1 MAKRK
6 KTVGRPNQ
14 QSKRKALMDA
24 IRTKVPE
31 VDEKLRALFAT
42 GEADDFVKAQRS
54 KFRALSD
61 TKSRK
66 KMAIGNL
73 SKMNMRQLHDY
84 NHILDLTLKSKWMSE
99 EGRNEIWQK
108 QHDALLRR
116 GYDLTREEHKTF
128 AQIMNSR
135 EIQEMIESRTL
146 DSWQVLEM
154 SLDTQGSDKVI
165 EAVRAM
171 TRNFGS
177 DNIHAMKSYSRVHM
191 MQGLANLG
199 DYDEIEV
206 DEMLQVILTDYDFYK
221 LGKDAGQLFRDVMDS
236 LDTGKQSDTMKKYYK
251 GVNPWT

>member
-1 MAKRK
+1 
-6 KTVGRPNQ
+6 
-14 QSKRKALMDA
+14 MDA

-31 VDEKLRALFAT
+31 VDEKLRALFAA

-66 KMAIGNL
+66 KMSIGNL
-73 SKMNMRQLHDY
+73 SKMNMRQLQDY
-84 NHILDLTLKSKWMSE
+84 THILDLTLKSKWMSE

-128 AQIMNSR
+128 SQIMNSR
-135 EIQEMIESRTL
+135 EMQEMIESRTL
-146 DSWQVLEM
+146 DSFQVLEM
-154 SLDTQGSDKVI
+154 SQDTESSDKVI

-177 DNIHAMKSYSRVHM
+177 DNIHSMKSYSRVNM
-191 MQGLANLG
+191 MRGLANLG
-199 DYDEIEV
+199 DYDDIEV
-206 DEMLQVILTDYDFYK
+206 DEMLQIIYSDYDFYK
-221 LGKDAGQLFRDVMDS
+221 LGKDAGQLFNDVMDS
-236 LDTGKQSDTMKKYYK
+236 LDTGIQTTTMTKYYRE
-251 GVNPWT
+251 VNPWT